1 MALTR
6 AKLEELIAAGAI
18 AADFELADVS
28 AVDLPNGS
36 PATVSMTI
44 DESGA
49 HLVFGIP
56 KGDTGDKGAQG
67 IPGIQGPPFSATF
80 EVDTVTG
87 NLIMTTP

>member
-6 AKLEELIAAGAI
+6 AKLEELIAGAQI
-18 AADFELADVS
+18 AADFELADIS
-28 AVDLPNGS
+28 AIELASGES
-36 PATVSMTI
+36 PTAVLTV